1 MGTNDAPCPHLHPEN
16 CSWVP
21 ELLGIS
27 LLYSGLGHASNAAAN
42 VKAAVRPGLARVH
55 NTAKVC
61 CASLR
66 ELSAAEHRK
75 PCLRCPAGKD
85 AIALFG
91 ERLSNFRPRRE
102 CQMSLGRES
111 MYIHIAREITGGR
124 HPRRG

>member
-1 MGTNDAPCPHLHPEN
+1 MGTNDSPCPHHHPEN

-27 LLYSGLGHASNAAAN
+27 LLYSGLGRASNAAAN

-55 NTAKVC
+55 NTAKAC
-61 CASLR
+61 RASLR

-91 ERLSNFRPRRE
+91 ERLSNFSPRRE
-102 CQMSLGRES
+102 C
-111 MYIHIAREITGGR
+111 
-124 HPRRG
+124 